1 MADVIYGGHSIID
14 QTHEEIPQRF
24 LTKENAD
31 KSFIFLIFNRNLYYK
46 INCSR
51 RAPTTMKKDDLDVE
65 DSDDKMEY
73 HEWETKVVSL
83 KANMQK
89 PTILKS
95 QKRGF

>member
-1 MADVIYGGHSIID
+1 
-14 QTHEEIPQRF
+14 
-24 LTKENAD
+24 
-31 KSFIFLIFNRNLYYK
+31 
-46 INCSR
+46 
-51 RAPTTMKKDDLDVE
+51 MKKDDLDVE

-89 PTILKS
+89 PTIFKS

>member
-1 MADVIYGGHSIID
+1 
-14 QTHEEIPQRF
+14 
-24 LTKENAD
+24 
-31 KSFIFLIFNRNLYYK
+31 
-46 INCSR
+46 
-51 RAPTTMKKDDLDVE
+51 MKKVDLDVE

-89 PTILKS
+89 PTD